1 MRNRDAI
8 LPRIF
13 ARLVFVG
20 ICALGLVA
28 CGPGEVP
35 DSTPLPAP
43 TDSLPIS
50 PTVPAPAVLA
60 PFEEIPEFAP
70 SPVPQ
75 VAPIDI
81 AVITPTPALAV
92 GTTGPT
98 PSLIAIPEPIFLQV
112 LSPVDGS
119 GVEVGATRVIGR
131 TSAVTVDINGI
142 PVDLKEDGSFQRD
155 LPLREGVNLLE
166 VVASTSSGRT
176 KSEQVVVFMV
186 SPIAALPFSLLYPFD
201 GLEADTPTIQ
211 VVGVTQPDAVVGVN
225 GIPVEVNDLGIFSTT
240 LTLVEGN
247 NLIEVVATDLQEVRF
262 QTVAVFYLPGAKT
275 VPDVR

>member
-1 MRNRDAI
+1 M
-8 LPRIF
+8 PRIF
-13 ARLVFVG
+13 AGPVFVV
-20 ICALGLVA
+20 ICALGLAA
-28 CGPGEVP
+28 CGPGGVTDAISP
-35 DSTPLPAP
+35 P
-43 TDSLPIS
+43 TDSIPIS
-50 PTVPAPAVLA
+50 PTVLAPALLA

-75 VAPIDI
+75 VAST
-81 AVITPTPALAV
+81 VKVEFSPTPATD
-92 GTTGPT
+92 GGPSASPHPT
-98 PSLIAIPEPIFLQV
+98 IAIPEPIFLQV
-112 LSPVDGS
+112 FSPIDGS

-142 PVDLKEDGSFQRD
+142 PVDLNEDGSFQRD

-166 VVASTSSGRT
+166 VVATTSSGRT
-176 KSEQVVVFMV
+176 KSEQIVVFVV

-201 GLEADTPTIQ
+201 GLVTTTPTIQ

-240 LTLVEGN
+240 LTLVEGD
-247 NLIEVVATDLQEVRF
+247 NLIEVVATDLREVRF
-262 QTVAVFYLPGAKT
+262 QTVAVFYLPRAKT